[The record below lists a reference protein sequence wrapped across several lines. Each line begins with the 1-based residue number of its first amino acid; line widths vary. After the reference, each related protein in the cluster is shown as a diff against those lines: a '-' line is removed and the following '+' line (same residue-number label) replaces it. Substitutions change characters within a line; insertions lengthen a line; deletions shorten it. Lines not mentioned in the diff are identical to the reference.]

1 MDLEKEK
8 KNLSVREQERE
19 KLTEKTET
27 EKKTE
32 TEIQNRILELE
43 KSIAGKK
50 ARIESLGGEG
60 TRKQKELDKLQEEIV
75 DLEKGF
81 ESLSRKVSKEDFP
94 GIYQELQEKNQ
105 RRERCQEYLEKIETA
120 IEARRKSREKGTRII
135 QGEQNEKTRL
145 EAELLRMEKELQ
157 EKKEQVREKAGAAE
171 GLEEK
176 KESLLR
182 EKQTLET
189 YIKEQ
194 EEQWQAFQEKEK
206 RIGQEQASGEALVT
220 EGEKEVRKREAALKE
235 SMAEEEVES
244 ISWIQAQRME
254 KEELEALRE
263 KLEAFQNKVLS
274 VKSQMDSV
282 KARSKGE
289 KISEEQMEE
298 RKKGVQDMENRQVE
312 TNRILGG
319 LRKEREQ
326 TEKAWKEKEA
336 LEEKMGQ
343 IRHKLDLLQELEGL
357 FRGKK
362 FVEYVARYYMEY
374 VSREA
379 DEKLKEMTGNS
390 LGLETDQSGMFI
402 IRDYKNGGATR
413 PASTLSGGETF
424 MASLAL
430 ALALSSQ
437 IQMKGAAPMEL
448 FFLDEG
454 FGTLDEK
461 YLEIVME
468 ALEKIRD
475 RKRSVGVIS
484 HVEEIK
490 ARIPVRLIV
499 EPSRAGEGGSKIH
512 IERE

>member
-1 MDLEKEK
+1 MKIKDMFAK
-8 KNLSVREQERE
+8 KIDR
-19 KLTEKTET
+19 
-27 EKKTE
+27 
-32 TEIQNRILELE
+32 EIQGVIIVGQGEDANVSQELE
-43 KSIAGKK
+43 
-50 ARIESLGGEG
+50 EYVV
-60 TRKQKELDKLQEEIV
+60 TR
-75 DLEKGF
+75 
-81 ESLSRKVSKEDFP
+81 
-94 GIYQELQEKNQ
+94 ELQKHFADF
-105 RRERCQEYLEKIETA
+105 YSA
-120 IEARRKSREKGTRII
+120 
-135 QGEQNEKTRL
+135 
-145 EAELLRMEKELQ
+145 
-157 EKKEQVREKAGAAE
+157 
-171 GLEEK
+171 
-176 KESLLR
+176 
-182 EKQTLET
+182 
-189 YIKEQ
+189 Y
-194 EEQWQAFQEKEK
+194 
-206 RIGQEQASGEALVT
+206 
-220 EGEKEVRKREAALKE
+220 
-235 SMAEEEVES
+235 
-244 ISWIQAQRME
+244 
-254 KEELEALRE
+254 
-263 KLEAFQNKVLS
+263 
-274 VKSQMDSV
+274 
-282 KARSKGE
+282 
-289 KISEEQMEE
+289 
-298 RKKGVQDMENRQVE
+298 KKGIVGTTPKMGVWISGFFGSGKSHFLKILSYLLENRQVE

-343 IRHKLDLLQELEGL
+343 IHHKLDLLQELEGL

>member
-1 MDLEKEK
+1 MK
-8 KNLSVREQERE
+8 
-19 KLTEKTET
+19 
-27 EKKTE
+27 
-32 TEIQNRILELE
+32 
-43 KSIAGKK
+43 
-50 ARIESLGGEG
+50 
-60 TRKQKELDKLQEEIV
+60 
-75 DLEKGF
+75 
-81 ESLSRKVSKEDFP
+81 
-94 GIYQELQEKNQ
+94 
-105 RRERCQEYLEKIETA
+105 
-120 IEARRKSREKGTRII
+120 
-135 QGEQNEKTRL
+135 
-145 EAELLRMEKELQ
+145 
-157 EKKEQVREKAGAAE
+157 
-171 GLEEK
+171 
-176 KESLLR
+176 
-182 EKQTLET
+182 
-189 YIKEQ
+189 
-194 EEQWQAFQEKEK
+194 
-206 RIGQEQASGEALVT
+206 
-220 EGEKEVRKREAALKE
+220 
-235 SMAEEEVES
+235 
-244 ISWIQAQRME
+244 
-254 KEELEALRE
+254 
-263 KLEAFQNKVLS
+263 
-274 VKSQMDSV
+274 
-282 KARSKGE
+282 
-289 KISEEQMEE
+289 
-298 RKKGVQDMENRQVE
+298 
-312 TNRILGG
+312 
-319 LRKEREQ
+319 
-326 TEKAWKEKEA
+326 
-336 LEEKMGQ
+336 
-343 IRHKLDLLQELEGL
+343 
-357 FRGKK
+357 GKK

-499 EPSRAGEGGSKIH
+499 EPSRAGEAGSKIH

>member
-1 MDLEKEK
+1 MK
-8 KNLSVREQERE
+8 
-19 KLTEKTET
+19 
-27 EKKTE
+27 
-32 TEIQNRILELE
+32 
-43 KSIAGKK
+43 
-50 ARIESLGGEG
+50 
-60 TRKQKELDKLQEEIV
+60 
-75 DLEKGF
+75 
-81 ESLSRKVSKEDFP
+81 
-94 GIYQELQEKNQ
+94 
-105 RRERCQEYLEKIETA
+105 
-120 IEARRKSREKGTRII
+120 
-135 QGEQNEKTRL
+135 
-145 EAELLRMEKELQ
+145 
-157 EKKEQVREKAGAAE
+157 E

-194 EEQWQAFQEKEK
+194 EEQWQLFQEREK
-206 RIGQEQASGEALVT
+206 RIGQELASGQALAT
-220 EGEKEVRKREAALKE
+220 EGEREVRKREAALKE

-244 ISWIQAQRME
+244 ISWIQARRME
-254 KEELEALRE
+254 REELETLRE

-274 VKSQMDSV
+274 VKSRMDSV
-282 KARSKGE
+282 KVRLKGE
-289 KISEEQMEE
+289 KISEAQMEE
-298 RKKGVQDMENRQVE
+298 RKKRVQDLENRQVE

>member
-1 MDLEKEK
+1 M
-8 KNLSVREQERE
+8 
-19 KLTEKTET
+19 
-27 EKKTE
+27 
-32 TEIQNRILELE
+32 
-43 KSIAGKK
+43 
-50 ARIESLGGEG
+50 
-60 TRKQKELDKLQEEIV
+60 
-75 DLEKGF
+75 
-81 ESLSRKVSKEDFP
+81 
-94 GIYQELQEKNQ
+94 
-105 RRERCQEYLEKIETA
+105 
-120 IEARRKSREKGTRII
+120 
-135 QGEQNEKTRL
+135 
-145 EAELLRMEKELQ
+145 EAELQGIEKELL
-157 EKKEQVREKAGAAE
+157 EKRQQIREKAGDTE

-176 KESLLR
+176 RKGILSER
-182 EKQTLET
+182 QTLET
-189 YIKEQ
+189 YIGEM
-194 EEQWQAFQEKEK
+194 EEQWKTFQERENL
-206 RIGQEQASGEALVT
+206 IGQEKASGEALVT
-220 EGEKEVRKREAALKE
+220 ESEKELQKREASL
-235 SMAEEEVES
+235 SRHMTEEKVEN
-244 ISWIQAQRME
+244 ISWIQAHRME
-254 KEELEALRE
+254 KEELEILEE
-263 KLEAFQNKVLS
+263 KLQAFQRDSLS
-274 VKSQMDSV
+274 VKSRMDAA
-282 KARSKGE
+282 KARLKGE
-289 KISEEQMEE
+289 RISEEQIEE
-298 RKKGVQDMENRQVE
+298 RRKVMQDLENRQGE

-326 TEKAWKEKEA
+326 TEKAWKEKEI

-343 IRHKLDLLQELEGL
+343 IRHKLELLQELEGL

-390 LGLETDQSGMFI
+390 LGLETDQNGLFI

-454 FGTLDEK
+454 FGTLDEN
-461 YLEIVME
+461 YLEIVMD

-499 EPSRAGEGGSKIH
+499 EPSKAGEGGSKIH

>member
-1 MDLEKEK
+1 M
-8 KNLSVREQERE
+8 
-19 KLTEKTET
+19 
-27 EKKTE
+27 
-32 TEIQNRILELE
+32 
-43 KSIAGKK
+43 
-50 ARIESLGGEG
+50 
-60 TRKQKELDKLQEEIV
+60 

-120 IEARRKSREKGTRII
+120 IEARRKSREKGSRII
-135 QGEQNEKTRL
+135 QEEQNEKTRL

-157 EKKEQVREKAGAAE
+157 EKKEQIREKTGTAE

-194 EEQWQAFQEKEK
+194 EEQWQLFQEREK
-206 RIGQEQASGEALVT
+206 RIGQELASGQALAT
-220 EGEKEVRKREAALKE
+220 EGEKEVRKREVALKE

-254 KEELEALRE
+254 REELETLRE

-282 KARSKGE
+282 KARSKGA
-289 KISEEQMEE
+289 KISEAQMEE
-298 RKKGVQDMENRQVE
+298 RKKGVQDLENRQVE

-499 EPSRAGEGGSKIH
+499 EPSRAGESGSKIH